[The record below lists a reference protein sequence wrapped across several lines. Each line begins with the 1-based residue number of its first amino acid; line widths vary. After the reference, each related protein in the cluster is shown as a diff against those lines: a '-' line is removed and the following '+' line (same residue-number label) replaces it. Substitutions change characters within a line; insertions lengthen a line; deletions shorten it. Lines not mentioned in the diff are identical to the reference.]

1 MRRYDAI
8 RKLRANLLRRREAY
22 CQSLDLA
29 RSQLHNKLD
38 RDVADNGDFAHAAEF
53 HEINSQLAQV
63 ESAELTRIDVALQR
77 IGTGD
82 YGVCDDC
89 RCSIPLARLRAVP
102 YATLCIKCQCNR
114 DNGGA
119 RQHGFGISTEL
130 GENNDLLLNSNG
142 VSAA

>member
-8 RKLRANLLRRREAY
+8 RNLRANLLRRREAL

-29 RSQLHNKLD
+29 RSQLHSKLD

-102 YATLCIKCQCNR
+102 YAILCIKCQCNR
-114 DNGGA
+114 DTDGS
-119 RQHGFGISTEL
+119 RQHGFRSSTEL
-130 GENNDLLLNSNG
+130 GENNHLLLNANG